1 MRKILFLILFV
12 SFISIIII
20 SCGEGLSD
28 PPTGIDENNNGFES
42 PGVADIFV
50 NSCATAGCHYGA
62 NPAGDISMENYSSLI
77 KGAVHQHQGH
87 NAEFE
92 GEVLIPF
99 NSAKSLIYQMIEGNV
114 TPISPHENLNL
125 SSEQKSRIKNWID
138 NGAKNNLGEIP
149 FTNPSYRV
157 YVCNQS
163 SDFVSVID
171 GDFKVVSRIVD
182 VSATPTTDSPH
193 MIKEFGDYYYVTLI
207 SAGKFLKIRKSDN
220 QIVASAD
227 GIEKAGMIQI
237 TSDGSIA
244 FISRSST
251 SPSIYNSVYAIRLSD
266 MSVVQEITLPVTG
279 VPHAIALTP
288 NDSIL
293 YVANLTKDR
302 ISKVN
307 AKTFEFIDDII
318 LPSGTEPME
327 ANCSPDGKY
336 VYISARGTNKL
347 LVLSSLADSIIS
359 ETDVNTAPMHIAV
372 SSDGNKIFVATM
384 GNHMAGDHGNV
395 EVIEKSGESWSKLT
409 TITDHRFSMPHG
421 CDISADN
428 NYLFVS
434 SRNTSGMFTPKFKVN
449 GEGTN
454 GNLAIIDTRTMS
466 VIKVL
471 ELEEYPSGLVVEK

>member
-1 MRKILFLILFV
+1 MIKNLFFAIGFA
-12 SFISIIII
+12 FISLTIF
-20 SCGEGLSD
+20 SCGEGTTETTD
-28 PPTGIDENNNGFES
+28 GIDGSNNGFES
-42 PGVADIFV
+42 PGVADVFV
-50 NSCATAGCHYGA
+50 NSCATAGCHSGI

-77 KGAVHQHQGH
+77 KGAVRSNQGQ

-114 TPISPHENLNL
+114 SPISPHENLNL

-138 NGAKNNLGEIP
+138 NGAKNNLGDVP
-149 FTNPSYRV
+149 FSNPTYRV

-163 SDFVSVID
+163 SDIVSVID

-182 VSATPTTDSPH
+182 VSATPSTDSPH

-220 QIVASAD
+220 QIVGELN

-237 TSDGSIA
+237 TSDGSTA
-244 FISRSST
+244 FVSRSST
-251 SPSIYNSVYAIRLSD
+251 SPSIYNSVYAIKLSD
-266 MSVVQEITLPVTG
+266 MSLLQEITLPITG
-279 VPHAIALTP
+279 VPHGIALTP

-307 AKTFEFIDDII
+307 ARTLEFIDDII
-318 LPSGTEPME
+318 LPSGTEPMQ
-327 ANCSPDGKY
+327 ANCSPDGNY
-336 VYISARGTNKL
+336 IYISSRGTNKL
-347 LVLSSLADSIIS
+347 LVLSTQSDSIIS
-359 ETDVNTAPMHIAV
+359 EIDVNTAPMHIAV

-384 GNHMAGDHGNV
+384 GNHLTSNHGNV
-395 EVIEKSGESWSKLT
+395 EVIEKSGESWTKLT
-409 TITDHRFSMPHG
+409 TITDQRFSMPHG

-428 NYLFVS
+428 NYLYVS

-454 GNLAIIDTRTMS
+454 GNLAIIDTRTNT

-471 ELEEYPSGLVVEK
+471 ELEEFPSGLVVEK

>member
-1 MRKILFLILFV
+1 MKKILFLILSV
-12 SFISIIII
+12 SFISIIIL
-20 SCGEGLSD
+20 SCGEGTTD

-42 PGVADIFV
+42 LGLADVFV
-50 NSCATAGCHYGA
+50 NSCASSGCHSGN

-77 KGAVHQHQGH
+77 KGAVHPHQGH
-87 NAEFE
+87 SAEFE

-99 NSAKSLIYQMIEGNV
+99 NSSKSLLYQMIEGNV
-114 TPISPHENLNL
+114 SPISPHENLNL
-125 SSEQKSRIKNWID
+125 TAEQKSRIKNWID
-138 NGAKNNLGEIP
+138 NGAKNFQGKVP
-149 FTNPSYRV
+149 FSNPTFRV
-157 YVCNQS
+157 FVCNQS
-163 SDFVSVID
+163 SDKISVID
-171 GDFKVVSRIVD
+171 GDFNVVSRIVD
-182 VSATPTTDSPH
+182 VSVTPTTDSPH
-193 MIKEFGDYYYVTLI
+193 MVKEFGEYYYVTLI

-220 QIVASAD
+220 QIVSELS

-244 FISRSST
+244 FVSRSST
-251 SPSIYNSVYAIRLSD
+251 SPSIFNSVYAIRLSD
-266 MSVVQEITLPVTG
+266 MSLLQEITLPVTG

-307 AKTFEFIDDII
+307 AKSFEFIDDII
-318 LPSGTEPME
+318 LPSGTEPMQTS
-327 ANCSPDGKY
+327 CSPDGDY
-336 VYISARGTNKL
+336 LYISARGTNKL
-347 LVLSSLADSIIS
+347 LVLSVQTDSVIS
-359 ETDVNTAPMHIAV
+359 EIDVNTAPMHIAV

-384 GNHMAGDHGNV
+384 GNHIAGDHGNV

-434 SRNTSGMFTPKFKVN
+434 SRNTSGMFTPKFKVV
-449 GEGTN
+449 GEGKN
-454 GNLAIIDTRTMS
+454 GNLAIIDTRTIA